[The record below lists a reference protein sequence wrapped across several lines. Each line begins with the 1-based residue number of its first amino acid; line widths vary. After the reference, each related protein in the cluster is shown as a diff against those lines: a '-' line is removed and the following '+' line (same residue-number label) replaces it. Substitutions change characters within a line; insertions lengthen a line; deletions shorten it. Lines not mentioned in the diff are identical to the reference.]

1 MFATFG
7 DGDITF
13 SSSPVV
19 ALLQSILPPR
29 REGCPSGPSA
39 QSTTI
44 SRTWRRLLELSR
56 RSQVRGATTP
66 TVIASPPLYFLRLLH
81 ATPPIQSLQL
91 FHADTPLQSLH
102 ALQLQLHA
110 PPALHSLK
118 LLHSP
123 QQPFHSLQPLHA
135 LRHLRS
141 HSLKLLRH
149 CHCPG
154 TM

>member
-1 MFATFG
+1 MVTA
-7 DGDITF
+7 
-13 SSSPVV
+13 P
-19 ALLQSILPPR
+19 
-29 REGCPSGPSA
+29 
-39 QSTTI
+39 
-44 SRTWRRLLELSR
+44 
-56 RSQVRGATTP
+56 
-66 TVIASPPLYFLRLLH
+66 PPLYSPRPLRALRLLH
-81 ATPPIQSLQL
+81 AHPPIPSLQL

-110 PPALHSLK
+110 PPALESLQ